1 MAWYSGRVGSDAN
14 RRWVRENEGTGH
26 AFRWLNRM
34 QTKRPS
40 TLLILDAVE
49 EQEWEG
55 AVVLELRHA
64 EQRRKKHTSIITFIA
79 VPEIG

>member
-1 MAWYSGRVGSDAN
+1 MRGMR
-14 RRWVRENEGTGH
+14 
-26 AFRWLNRM
+26 FRWLNRM

-49 EQEWEG
+49 EQEGGVWEG

-64 EQRRKKHTSIITFIA
+64 EQRRKNDHDAYFDNHIHCGPQKSVI
-79 VPEIG
+79 